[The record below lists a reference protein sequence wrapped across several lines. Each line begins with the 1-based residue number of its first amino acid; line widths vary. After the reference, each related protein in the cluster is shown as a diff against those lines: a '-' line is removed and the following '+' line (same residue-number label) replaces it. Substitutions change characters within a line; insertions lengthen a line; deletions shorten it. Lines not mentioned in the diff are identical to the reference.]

1 MTEPVAPHLIV
12 ENLTVSH
19 RGVPLLRDAG
29 LIIPRRQI
37 TCIIGPSG
45 CGKSTLLKS
54 FNRLHDLE
62 PGMTMT
68 GRILHD
74 GADLLA
80 PGVDPDALRRCM
92 GLLLQRPVV
101 LPLSIYDNVAFAPR
115 VHDASAPALRAQLA
129 AAQQHFAPAGFAA
142 RIAAAARTH
151 DLLDLLVEYYLTL
164 AGLWDEVRD
173 RLRAPATQLSIGQQ
187 QRLCLARGLAAEP
200 AVILAD
206 EPTSAL
212 DPPSAQRIE
221 DRLLAL
227 REHYTIVVVTHTR
240 AQAKRLAD
248 YVVFLYLGEVIEHGL
263 AAQVLNQPQDP
274 RTATYLAG
282 KFITAGPHHQ

>member
-1 MTEPVAPHLIV
+1 MENPHLVV

-19 RGVPLLRDAG
+19 DATTILRAVSFAV
-29 LIIPRRQI
+29 PRRQI

-62 PGMTMT
+62 PGMRLT
-68 GRILHD
+68 GRILD
-74 GADLLA
+74 GDRDLLA
-80 PGVDPDALRRCM
+80 ADVDTDVLRRRM
-92 GLLLQRPVV
+92 GLLQQRPVV
-101 LPLSIYDNVAFAPR
+101 LPMSIYENVVYGPKM
-115 VHDASAPALRAQLA
+115 HGLDAAALHAQLQTA
-129 AAQQHFAPAGFAA
+129 LAHYSPDGFAA
-142 RIAAAARTH
+142 RLASSATPASLR
-151 DLLDLLVEYYLTL
+151 DLLAEYYLTL
-164 AGLWDEVRD
+164 AGLWDEVHD
-173 RLRAPATQLSIGQQ
+173 RLTAPAAQLSVGQQ
-187 QRLCLARGLAAEP
+187 QRLCLARGLAVEP
-200 AVILAD
+200 ELILAD

-227 REHYTIVVVTHTR
+227 KEHYTTVVVTHTR

-248 YVVFLYLGEVIEHGL
+248 YVVFIYLGEVIEHGP
-263 AAQVLNQPQDP
+263 AAQVFASPRDP

-282 KFITAGPHHQ
+282 RFIRAADS